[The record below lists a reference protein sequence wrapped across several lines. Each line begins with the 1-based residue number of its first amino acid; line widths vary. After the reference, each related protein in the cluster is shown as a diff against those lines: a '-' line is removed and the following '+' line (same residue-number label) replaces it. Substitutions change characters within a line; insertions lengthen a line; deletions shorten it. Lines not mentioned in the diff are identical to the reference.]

1 MRTMKNNASRTMR
14 NNASRTTRNNARR
27 TMHAEGMGPKVP
39 EKHPNQCL
47 PFVCNTCVFCCNF
60 SKAAHFF
67 KYCCSSNCCF
77 CSAATVCFS
86 KLVLSCSRC
95 CRAVR
100 RVVSRSSMSLILILS
115 LSTCIRMAS
124 LILSCCS
131 CFNCS
136 NCFVFSDNCLGG
148 RERERKRERKKERA
162 EKS

>member
-1 MRTMKNNASRTMR
+1 MRTMKNNASRTM
-14 NNASRTTRNNARR
+14 RNNARR

-148 RERERKRERKKERA
+148 RERERKRERKKA